1 MSLNTLFTGFGL
13 EAYHYTVISLKKV
26 VLVLGKE
33 GKLVKEQ
40 HFFKDTDSLANEI
53 HIMKFF
59 VMVHLSKLRPLP
71 PWERYTLSFR
81 FPQSK
86 I

>member
-33 GKLVKEQ
+33 GKLVIV
-40 HFFKDTDSLANEI
+40 N
-53 HIMKFF
+53 
-59 VMVHLSKLRPLP
+59 
-71 PWERYTLSFR
+71 
-81 FPQSK
+81 
-86 I
+86 